1 MSKKKTVLVTGCNG
15 LLGQKIINLLAG
27 RQALDLIGTGLGYNR
42 NPETKGY
49 TYVSADITDPNAMRQ
64 IFEEYR
70 PTDLIHTAA
79 MTNVDACE
87 KDPAACWKINVDAVQ
102 TLCALCRDFG
112 AKLIHVSTDFIFDGK
127 NGPYAEDAEP
137 NPLSVYGRAKW
148 EAEKIIMASN
158 IPYAIARTILLY
170 GVVYGQSRSNIALWV
185 IQNLREGKKINVVSD
200 QIRSPTLAEDL
211 ADGLVSILLKEKT
224 GIYHLSGAEIMS
236 ILDLAYSVADFF
248 GLDKSL
254 ITPILTS
261 SLDQLA
267 PRPPRTGFIILKAVL
282 ELGYNPRPLSVGLS
296 LLERQ
301 LDSL

>member
-1 MSKKKTVLVTGCNG
+1 MSKKTVLVTGCNG
-15 LLGQKIINLLAG
+15 LLGQKVINLLAG
-27 RQALDLIGTGLGYNR
+27 RQAINLIGTGLGYNR

-49 TYVSADITDPNAMRQ
+49 TYVSANITEPNVMRQ
-64 IFEEYR
+64 IFEDYR
-70 PTDLIHTAA
+70 PTDIIHTAA

-87 KDPAACWKINVDAVQ
+87 KDPDACQKVNVEAVR
-102 TLCALCRDFG
+102 TLCALCNEFE

-170 GVVYGQSRSNIALWV
+170 GVVRGQSRSNVALWV
-185 IQNLREGKKINVVSD
+185 LQNLKEGKKINVVSD

-248 GLDKSL
+248 DLDKSL
-254 ITPILTS
+254 ITPTLTS
-261 SLDQLA
+261 SLGQPA
-267 PRPPRTGFIILKAVL
+267 PRPPRTGFIILKAAL
-282 ELGYNPRPLSVGLS
+282 ELGYNPRPLSAGLS
-296 LLERQ
+296 LLKRQ

>member
-1 MSKKKTVLVTGCNG
+1 MSKRTVLVTGCNG
-15 LLGQKIINLLAG
+15 LLGQKIVNLLAG
-27 RQALDLIGTGLGYNR
+27 RQAINLIGAGLGYNR

-49 TYVSADITDPNAMRQ
+49 TYISADITVPKAMRQ
-64 IFEEYR
+64 IFEEYM
-70 PTDLIHTAA
+70 PTEVIHTAA

-87 KDPAACWKINVDAVQ
+87 KDPETCQKINVDAVQ
-102 TLCALCRDFG
+102 TLCGLCKDFG

-127 NGPYAEDAEP
+127 NGPYAEDAQP
-137 NPLSVYGRAKW
+137 NPLSVYGKAKW

-158 IPYAIARTILLY
+158 ITYAIARTILLY
-170 GVVYGQSRSNIALWV
+170 GVVRGQSRSNIVLWV
-185 IQNLREGKKINVVSD
+185 LQNLKEGKKINVVSD

-248 GLDKSL
+248 DLDKSL
-254 ITPILTS
+254 ITPTLTS
-261 SLDQLA
+261 SLGQPA
-267 PRPPRTGFIILKAVL
+267 PRPPRTGFIILKAAL
-282 ELGYNPRPLSVGLS
+282 ELGYNPHSLNAGLS
-296 LLERQ
+296 LLKRQ